1 MIFNYLFLGLK
12 IASGII
18 FLGSKYLYT
27 YFYHL
32 IVVLFFFI
40 YYFLFQLIFLKRY
53 FWLSVLSSFSTYL
66 AIAYYMKGLN
76 FEDFL
81 ETLSEN
87 IPGKVICLIELLSL
101 LILYYLTAFITKRL
115 GWRRK
120 LTKRTDV
127 YPISLFIPKEKTVQK
142 ALVKREQGKAYY
154 ELLSFISYV
163 IAGVALC
170 YVTSLMGTF
179 RFISL
184 YEEYGKSS
192 FFIPWAVMYLP
203 LLYLV
208 YKGYWVAAVGIYVC
222 WLVELSIKGFLYN
235 LEDYQNLL
243 FFVRGFIF
251 IRAGMLLAVICKVER
266 EKRRK
271 NHIGFESSED

>member
-1 MIFNYLFLGLK
+1 MIFNYLFLGLQ

-40 YYFLFQLIFLKRY
+40 YYFLFQLIFLKRH

-127 YPISLFIPKEKTVQK
+127 YPISLFIPKEETVQK
-142 ALVKREQGKAYY
+142 ALVKREQGKPYSA
-154 ELLSFISYV
+154 LIAFISYV
-163 IAGVALC
+163 IVGVALC
-170 YVTSLMGTF
+170 YAAALMGTF
-179 RFISL
+179 RYISL
-184 YEEYGKSS
+184 YEEYGKSYL
-192 FFIPWAVMYLP
+192 FIPWAVLYLP

-208 YKGYWVAAVGIYVC
+208 YKGYWVAAVGVYVC
-222 WLVELSIKGFLYN
+222 FLADLSIKGFLYN

-251 IRAGMLLAVICKVER
+251 IRAGMLLAIICKVER
-266 EKRRK
+266 ERLIKSQK
-271 NHIGFESSED
+271 E

>member
-1 MIFNYLFLGLK
+1 
-12 IASGII
+12 
-18 FLGSKYLYT
+18 
-27 YFYHL
+27 
-32 IVVLFFFI
+32 
-40 YYFLFQLIFLKRY
+40 
-53 FWLSVLSSFSTYL
+53 
-66 AIAYYMKGLN
+66 MKGLN

-87 IPGKVICLIELLSL
+87 IPAKVICLIELLSL

-120 LTKRTDV
+120 LTKRTDI

-208 YKGYWVAAVGIYVC
+208 YKGYWVVAVGVYVC
-222 WLVELSIKGFLYN
+222 WLADLSIKGFLYN
-235 LEDYQNLL
+235 LKDYQNLL

-266 EKRRK
+266 QKLKKKTEADL
-271 NHIGFESSED
+271 SE

>member
-1 MIFNYLFLGLK
+1 MLFNYLFLGLQ

-27 YFYHL
+27 YFYYY

-66 AIAYYMKGLN
+66 AIAYYMKRLN

-81 ETLSEN
+81 EALSEN

-120 LTKRTDV
+120 LTKRADI
-127 YPISLFIPKEKTVQK
+127 YPISLFIPSAKSVGKKGTGE
-142 ALVKREQGKAYY
+142 ALFRTYCFYFVCHCWGC
-154 ELLSFISYV
+154 FI
-163 IAGVALC
+163 LC
-170 YVTSLMGTF
+170 RCF
-179 RFISL
+179 DR
-184 YEEYGKSS
+184 
-192 FFIPWAVMYLP
+192 
-203 LLYLV
+203 
-208 YKGYWVAAVGIYVC
+208 GI
-222 WLVELSIKGFLYN
+222 
-235 LEDYQNLL
+235 
-243 FFVRGFIF
+243 
-251 IRAGMLLAVICKVER
+251 
-266 EKRRK
+266 
-271 NHIGFESSED
+271 